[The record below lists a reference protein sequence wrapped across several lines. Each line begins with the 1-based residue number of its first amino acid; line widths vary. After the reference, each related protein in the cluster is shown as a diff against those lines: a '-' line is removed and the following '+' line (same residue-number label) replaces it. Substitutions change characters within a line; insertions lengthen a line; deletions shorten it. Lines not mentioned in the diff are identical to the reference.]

1 MLTLPFQPGLT
12 FCFQYMDFLRIFA
25 GRLLGIKMLAR
36 FQKPGEDFQSGLK
49 PSSM

>member
-25 GRLLGIKMLAR
+25 GRLLGIKILAR